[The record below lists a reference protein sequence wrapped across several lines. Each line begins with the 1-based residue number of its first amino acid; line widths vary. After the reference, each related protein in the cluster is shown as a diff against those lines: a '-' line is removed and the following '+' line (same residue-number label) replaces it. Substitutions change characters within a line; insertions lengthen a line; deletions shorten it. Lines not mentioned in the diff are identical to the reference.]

1 MPRAAIRVDDGD
13 IIDHHEGNIMKVN
26 VFRASG
32 IAAVAAVA
40 AGIGLAPVAS
50 ATPDPVCDRVGTTC
64 AGTGDYSANFSE
76 PVSQPD
82 PYGFLFW
89 QQP

>member
-1 MPRAAIRVDDGD
+1 
-13 IIDHHEGNIMKVN
+13 MKVN

-32 IAAVAAVA
+32 IAVAAA
-40 AGIGLAPVAS
+40 AVGIGLAPVAAAAPS
-50 ATPDPVCDRVGTTC
+50 PVCDRPGTTC

>member
-1 MPRAAIRVDDGD
+1 
-13 IIDHHEGNIMKVN
+13 MKVN

-32 IAAVAAVA
+32 ITAAVVAV
-40 AGIGLAPVAS
+40 GIGLAPVA
-50 ATPDPVCDRVGTTC
+50 AAAPQPVCDRAGTTC

>member
-1 MPRAAIRVDDGD
+1 MPRAGRWVDDGH
-13 IIDHHEGNIMKVN
+13 IIDNHEGNIMKVN

-40 AGIGLAPVAS
+40 VGVGLAPVAS
-50 ATPDPVCDRVGTTC
+50 ANPNPVCDRVGTTC